1 MSVSSR
7 NVAAPRGWTFFSTSS
22 TENFTSALVNGLPS
36 WKCTPFCSVKLIVL
50 PSALAIGTPVLY
62 SARRAMLQY
71 GVRKLAHTLL
81 VALGVVTLVFA
92 ALRMSGDPAATMLP
106 GDASV
111 EELVALRKTLGLD
124 KPIAVQYAI

>member
-50 PSALAIGTPVLY
+50 PSALIFHD
-62 SARRAMLQY
+62 SAR
-71 GVRKLAHTLL
+71 
-81 VALGVVTLVFA
+81 LGMG
-92 ALRMSGDPAATMLP
+92 LRLKSYSSRP
-106 GDASV
+106 S
-111 EELVALRKTLGLD
+111 
-124 KPIAVQYAI
+124 